1 MTSFDHHLLL
11 LRAQPF
17 ASTGGFWLN
26 APGKGARGTYGI
38 HVGPLCELCGST
50 GRRFIVLNL
59 VCPSMG
65 GRMELR
71 CFYRSPERTNVALQL
86 WAAAMF
92 SNIKATFQV
101 WDT

>member
-26 APGKGARGTYGI
+26 APEKGARGTYGI

-59 VCPSMG
+59 QWVEEWSSAVSTGALKGQTLLFNSGPPP
-65 GRMELR
+65 
-71 CFYRSPERTNVALQL
+71 CFLT
-86 WAAAMF
+86 
-92 SNIKATFQV
+92 
-101 WDT
+101 